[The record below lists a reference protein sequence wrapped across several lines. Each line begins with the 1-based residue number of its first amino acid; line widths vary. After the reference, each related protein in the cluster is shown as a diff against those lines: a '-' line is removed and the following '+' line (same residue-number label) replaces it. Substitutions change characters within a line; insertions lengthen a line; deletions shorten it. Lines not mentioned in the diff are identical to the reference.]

1 MTLQEKLEEQQEIG
15 KEIGKEIGADEVS
28 AMYGWLLKS
37 GRAEEMHL
45 AFSDV
50 TLRKKLL
57 EEYKT
62 TNSN

>member
-15 KEIGKEIGADEVS
+15 KEIGADQVS